1 MTWSVRASY
10 ARKYGHLSPPPCCVG
25 RVSCVACVVC
35 HIQWNAVS
43 LEPSLWRML
52 CMDKLHA
59 QEEHDAR
66 EKEECQK
73 ATKKDKKEGEKLR
86 MDEATWERIRD
97 LQQWRECYVAHYWQW
112 TDATPGGKWKNR
124 HRYRLQHSHSFLGSN
139 LCQRP
144 HL

>member
-43 LEPSLWRML
+43 LETSLWRML

-97 LQQWRECYVAHYWQW
+97 LQQWRECYVAHY
-112 TDATPGGKWKNR
+112 
-124 HRYRLQHSHSFLGSN
+124 
-139 LCQRP
+139 C
-144 HL
+144 